1 LKRRISA
8 GTAGFTLVEL
18 LCVIAIIALLAG
30 LLIPASGTVMLR
42 AKNIQCLNNLR
53 QIGSAANAAA
63 TDNNGYYPIIE
74 IDPNTEAVLAQTNS
88 NAGTLQN
95 IVTALTPYLGAGNGT
110 AGSSAKVFQCPLD
123 LAGPDNYDNLYAS
136 IGYKSSYMWAPY
148 SEGESTAVI
157 NKYTRRGQYKATL
170 SRVILASDWQAVHT
184 SSLGGQAAVGYP
196 MNLYAVYADGH
207 AAPTSSGYRQSG
219 TTTTAPSP

>member
-1 LKRRISA
+1 LKRSVSVLSN
-8 GTAGFTLVEL
+8 GFTLVEL

-30 LLIPASGTVMLR
+30 LLLPASSTVMLR

-74 IDPNTEAVLAQTNS
+74 IDPNTEAVLAQS
-88 NAGTLQN
+88 NTDAGTLKN
-95 IVTALTPYLGAGNGT
+95 IVAALTPYLGGSTNPT
-110 AGSSAKVFQCPLD
+110 AVQKVFQCPLD

-136 IGYKSSYMWAPY
+136 VGYKSSYMWAPY

-157 NKYTRRGQYKATL
+157 TKYTRRGAFRASL
-170 SRVILASDWQAVHT
+170 SRVILASDWQAVHS
-184 SSLGGQAAVGYP
+184 SSLGGQMAAGYP
-196 MNLYAVYADGH
+196 MDLYAVFADGH
-207 AAPTSSGYRQSG
+207 AASTSSNYRK
-219 TTTTAPSP
+219 TTSTAPAP